1 MVDIIKLSPADTY
14 AIKHQCTITKLINFI
29 DGET

>member
-14 AIKHQCTITKLINFI
+14 ALKHQCSTPSIIN
-29 DGET
+29 